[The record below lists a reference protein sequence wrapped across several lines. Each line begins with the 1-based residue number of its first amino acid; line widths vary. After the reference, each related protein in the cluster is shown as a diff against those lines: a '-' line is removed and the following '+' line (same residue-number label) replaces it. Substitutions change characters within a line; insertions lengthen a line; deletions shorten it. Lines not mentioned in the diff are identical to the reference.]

1 MSLWGAVMHSS
12 LSDTDDRAPDVAAG
26 LHPDAVFSADWL
38 ALRAGPDARARN
50 TGLGTRARQWL
61 LDRARSRARGAALH
75 LLDLGCGSGANTAF
89 LAGRLPGP
97 QSWHLLDHDAALLAA
112 AAARSAQLCDESGA
126 ALAVHTRCCDLR
138 TLQPAQL
145 AGADLI
151 TASALIDLVDAG
163 WLEQLALACAQA
175 GCAVLITLSVDGGWR
190 FVGDEAAA
198 PAQDEVDAD
207 DAFVR
212 AAFNDHQRRDKGVGG
227 ALGPD
232 AAAAFAAALRTR
244 GFDVDLAPSPWRL
257 RLADPAE
264 LALALALVQGWCAAA
279 QTQCPAETTRIT
291 AWHRRRVDRLRR
303 ACGVLEVGHVDL
315 FAQPGAGERPQ
326 ALSYIRKR

>member
-1 MSLWGAVMHSS
+1 MHSS
-12 LSDTDDRAPDVAAG
+12 LSGTDDRTPAAPVG
-26 LHPDAVFSADWL
+26 PHPDAVFSADWL

-50 TGLGTRARQWL
+50 AGLGTRARQWL
-61 LDRARSRARGAALH
+61 LDRGRSRAHGAALH

-97 QSWHLLDHDAALLAA
+97 QSWHLLDHDAALLTAA
-112 AAARSAQLCDESGA
+112 VARTTTLRDADGA
-126 ALAVHTRCCDLR
+126 ALAVHTQCCDLR
-138 TLQPAQL
+138 TLAPAHL
-145 AGADLI
+145 ASADLV

-175 GCAVLITLSVDGGWR
+175 GCAVLITLSVDGRWR
-190 FVGDEAAA
+190 LLSGEDGA
-198 PAQDEVDAD
+198 PAQEEVDDD

-232 AAAAFAAALRTR
+232 AVAAFATSLRAQEYE
-244 GFDVDLAPSPWRL
+244 VVLAPSPWRL
-257 RLADPAE
+257 RLADPDE
-264 LALALALVQGWCAAA
+264 LALALALLQGWCDAA
-279 QTQCPAETTRIT
+279 QAQCPAETPRIT
-291 AWHRRRVDRLRR
+291 AWHRRRVERLRG

-315 FAQPGAGERPQ
+315 FAQPGAEARPDASSQTRER
-326 ALSYIRKR
+326 